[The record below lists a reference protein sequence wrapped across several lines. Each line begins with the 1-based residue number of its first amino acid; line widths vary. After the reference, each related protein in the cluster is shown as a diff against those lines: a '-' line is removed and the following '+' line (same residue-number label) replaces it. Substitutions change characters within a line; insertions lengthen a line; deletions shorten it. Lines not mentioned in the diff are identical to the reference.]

1 MNECTCVHVCLYVC
15 MHNKTTEYKTVKL
28 HEKLVNCTCTCQ
40 IKCINFIQSSVT
52 WREENHIHL
61 FTCIK
66 SNVKSCLKLSE
77 NPHLLV
83 VGENSFRQG
92 VAYQFHGHELG
103 PTPGDGEG
111 TEKPGML
118 QSLRSQRVLTQL
130 GD

>member
-1 MNECTCVHVCLYVC
+1 M
-15 MHNKTTEYKTVKL
+15 
-28 HEKLVNCTCTCQ
+28 EKG
-40 IKCINFIQSSVT
+40 
-52 WREENHIHL
+52 NHIHL

-92 VAYQFHGHELG
+92 VAYRFHGHELG

-118 QSLRSQRVLTQL
+118 QSLGSQRVLTQL